1 MNNLLE
7 YGGYHARIELDS
19 EEMIFVGTVFGI
31 NDSLSFHGTSIEEL
45 REHFKECIDD
55 YLLLCSQIGKEP
67 EKEFRGSF
75 NIRIDPE
82 LHKEI
87 AYSAFKNNRS
97 MNKEIEI
104 AVSEYLHPKAFDK
117 QNGLMTPWLL
127 EINKHYYGSA
137 QNSTKQPLH
146 QGYYWPATLAFGG

>member
-1 MNNLLE
+1 MDNLLE

-117 QNGLMTPWLL
+117 QNL
-127 EINKHYYGSA
+127 
-137 QNSTKQPLH
+137 
-146 QGYYWPATLAFGG
+146 

>member
-45 REHFKECIDD
+45 TTKFKECIDN

-87 AYSAFKNNRS
+87 AYSAFKNKRS
-97 MNKEIEI
+97 MNREIEM
-104 AVSEYLHPKAFDK
+104 AVSEYLHPKASNE
-117 QNGLMTPWLL
+117 QNGLMPPWPL
-127 EINKHYYGSA
+127 EIDKCYHGVA
-137 QNSTKQPLH
+137 QNSTKQPFR
-146 QGYYWPATLAFGG
+146 QSFYWPPTLAFGG